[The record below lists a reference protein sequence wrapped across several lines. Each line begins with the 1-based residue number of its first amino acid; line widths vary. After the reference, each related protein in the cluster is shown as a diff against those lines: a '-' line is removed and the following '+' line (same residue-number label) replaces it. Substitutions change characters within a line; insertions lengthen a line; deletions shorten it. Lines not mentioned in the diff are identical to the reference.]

1 MFEARFPSGETMPEQ
16 QLRCREC
23 SAMYAA
29 GPRYVCEQCFG
40 PLEVVYDY
48 AALARQPLRQIIE
61 TSVPSM
67 WRYEPLLPVR
77 RVPEIDLEPGY
88 TPLLPAG
95 RLGRALGLRR
105 LFIKNDSVNPTW
117 SFKDRVVGVAMS
129 AARSFGYDVVAC
141 ASTGNLANAVAAHAG
156 RAGMRACVF
165 IPKGLERGKVL
176 ATAAYGATLVEVD
189 GTYDEVNR
197 LCAEIAEEHRWAFV
211 NVNLRPY
218 YSEGGKT
225 LGFEVAEQ
233 LGWRAPDH
241 VVVPIASGSLLV
253 KIHKGLT
260 ELQAVGLLESVPT
273 HVHGAQPAGCAP
285 VATAFAE
292 GTSDIRPVIP
302 NTLAR
307 SLAIGTPADGRY
319 VLRVA
324 RQTGGAIA
332 PGTGRIG
339 LPTVRIPAPLR
350 KLTGDQRVVQASGAT
365 LADLVTDL
373 ERRFPGIKGRV
384 MSADGQV
391 HSFVNIFVGDQDVRF
406 LQGLATPLR
415 EEAEIAIIPAMAGG
429 MDPVRPRR

>member
-1 MFEARFPSGETMPEQ
+1 MCEAKFPSGETMPEQ

-23 SAMYAA
+23 GATYAA

-48 AALARQPLRQIIE
+48 AALARQPLRQTIE
-61 TSVPSM
+61 TGVPSM

-129 AARSFGYDVVAC
+129 AARAFGYDVVAC
-141 ASTGNLANAVAAHAG
+141 ASTGNLANAVAAHAA
-156 RAGMRACVF
+156 RAGVRACVF

-176 ATAAYGATLVEVD
+176 ATAAYGATLVEVE

-211 NVNLRPY
+211 NVNVRPY

-260 ELQAVGLLESVPT
+260 ELQAVGLLETVPT
-273 HVHGAQPAGCAP
+273 HVHGAQAAGCAP

-292 GTSDIRPVIP
+292 GSTEIRPVKP
-302 NTLAR
+302 NTIAR

-319 VLRVA
+319 ALLVA
-324 RQTGGAIA
+324 RQTGGAIVA
-332 PGTGRIG
+332 
-339 LPTVRIPAPLR
+339 
-350 KLTGDQRVVQASGAT
+350 
-365 LADLVTDL
+365 VTDA
-373 ERRFPGIKGRV
+373 EIISGIQILAETEG
-384 MSADGQV
+384 
-391 HSFVNIFVGDQDVRF
+391 IFTETAGGVTIAALRALAARGAFGEDDIVVAYITG
-406 LQGLATPLR
+406 QGLKTLEAVADATRPP
-415 EEAEIAIIPAMAGG
+415 IAI
-429 MDPVRPRR
+429 RPTLKDFERNVLEVVA

>member
-1 MFEARFPSGETMPEQ
+1 MPEQ

-23 SAMYAA
+23 GAMYAA
-29 GPRYVCEQCFG
+29 GPRYVCEQCLG

-48 AALARQPLRQIIE
+48 AALARQPLRQMIE
-61 TSVPSM
+61 AGVPSM

-189 GTYDEVNR
+189 GTYDDVNR
-197 LCAEIAEEHRWAFV
+197 LCAEIADEHRWAFV
-211 NVNLRPY
+211 NVNVRPY

-273 HVHGAQPAGCAP
+273 HVHGAQAAGCAP

-292 GTSDIRPVIP
+292 GSTEIRPVKP
-302 NTLAR
+302 NTIAR

-324 RQTGGAIA
+324 RQTGGAVVAVTDEEIVAGILVLAETEGIFTETAGGVTIA
-332 PGTGRIG
+332 ALRALAARGAFGEDDIVVAYITGQG
-339 LPTVRIPAPLR
+339 LKTLEAVADAMRPPISIR
-350 KLTGDQRVVQASGAT
+350 AT
-365 LADLVTDL
+365 LKDF
-373 ERRFPGIKGRV
+373 ERNV
-384 MSADGQV
+384 
-391 HSFVNIFVGDQDVRF
+391 
-406 LQGLATPLR
+406 LAGV
-415 EEAEIAIIPAMAGG
+415 A
-429 MDPVRPRR
+429 

>member
-1 MFEARFPSGETMPEQ
+1 MFDAKFPSGETMPEQ

-23 SAMYAA
+23 GALYAA
-29 GPRYVCEQCFG
+29 GPRYVCELCFG

-48 AALARQPLRQIIE
+48 AALAHQPLRETIE
-61 TSVPSM
+61 AGVPSM

-77 RVPEIDLEPGY
+77 RVPEIDLEPGF
-88 TPLLPAG
+88 TPLLPAS

-129 AARSFGYDVVAC
+129 AARAFGYDVVAC
-141 ASTGNLANAVAAHAG
+141 ASTGNLANAVAAHAA

-211 NVNLRPY
+211 NVNVRPY

-260 ELQAVGLLESVPT
+260 ELQTVGLLESVPT
-273 HVHGAQPAGCAP
+273 HVHGAQAAGCAP

-292 GTSDIRPVIP
+292 GSTEIRPVKP
-302 NTLAR
+302 NTIAR

-324 RQTGGAIA
+324 RQTGGAIVAVTDAEIVAGIQVLAEMEGIFTETAGGVTIAALRALADRGAFGEDDIVVAYITGQGLKTVEAVADAMRA
-332 PGTGRIG
+332 PIAIR
-339 LPTVRIPAPLR
+339 
-350 KLTGDQRVVQASGAT
+350 AT
-365 LADLVTDL
+365 LKDFERNVL
-373 ERRFPGIKGRV
+373 EV
-384 MSADGQV
+384 VA
-391 HSFVNIFVGDQDVRF
+391 
-406 LQGLATPLR
+406 
-415 EEAEIAIIPAMAGG
+415 
-429 MDPVRPRR
+429 

>member
-1 MFEARFPSGETMPEQ
+1 MPEQ

-23 SAMYAA
+23 GAMYAA

-48 AALARQPLRQIIE
+48 AALARQPLRQMIE
-61 TSVPSM
+61 AGVPSM

-189 GTYDEVNR
+189 GTYDDVNR

-211 NVNLRPY
+211 NVNVRPY

-273 HVHGAQPAGCAP
+273 HVHGAQAAGCAP

-292 GTSDIRPVIP
+292 GSTEIRPVKP
-302 NTLAR
+302 NTIAR
-307 SLAIGTPADGRY
+307 SLAIGAPADGRY

-324 RQTGGAIA
+324 RQTGGAVVAVTDEEIVAGILVLAETEGIFTETAGGVTIA
-332 PGTGRIG
+332 ALRALAARGAFGEDDIVVAYITGQG
-339 LPTVRIPAPLR
+339 LKTLEAVADAMRPPISIR
-350 KLTGDQRVVQASGAT
+350 AT
-365 LADLVTDL
+365 LKDF
-373 ERRFPGIKGRV
+373 ERNV
-384 MSADGQV
+384 
-391 HSFVNIFVGDQDVRF
+391 
-406 LQGLATPLR
+406 LAGV
-415 EEAEIAIIPAMAGG
+415 A
-429 MDPVRPRR
+429 

>member
-1 MFEARFPSGETMPEQ
+1 MPEQ

-23 SAMYAA
+23 GAMYAA
-29 GPRYVCEQCFG
+29 GPRYVCEQCLG

-48 AALARQPLRQIIE
+48 AALARQPLRQMIE
-61 TSVPSM
+61 AGVPSM

-88 TPLLPAG
+88 TPLLPAA

-189 GTYDEVNR
+189 GTYDDVNR
-197 LCAEIAEEHRWAFV
+197 LCAEIADEHRWAFV
-211 NVNLRPY
+211 NVNVRPY

-273 HVHGAQPAGCAP
+273 HVHGAQAAGCAP

-292 GTSDIRPVIP
+292 GSTEIRPVKP
-302 NTLAR
+302 NTIAR

-324 RQTGGAIA
+324 RQTGGAVVAVTDEEIVAGILVLAETEGIFTETAGGVTIA
-332 PGTGRIG
+332 ALRALAARGAFGEDDIVVAYITGQG
-339 LPTVRIPAPLR
+339 LKTLEAVADAMRPPISIR
-350 KLTGDQRVVQASGAT
+350 AT
-365 LADLVTDL
+365 LKDF
-373 ERRFPGIKGRV
+373 ERNV
-384 MSADGQV
+384 
-391 HSFVNIFVGDQDVRF
+391 
-406 LQGLATPLR
+406 LAGV
-415 EEAEIAIIPAMAGG
+415 A
-429 MDPVRPRR
+429 